1 MSRRTKKHRNAN
13 INLEKKMAKA
23 KSRKARGESVYR
35 ITELVG
41 TSSVSWEDAAKRAIE
56 TAAGSLRDLRVADI
70 IKLDVK
76 VDSGKVVAYRAR
88 VSLSF
93 KYEA

>member
-1 MSRRTKKHRNAN
+1 MSRRTKQDRNAN

-70 IKLDVK
+70 VKLDVK
-76 VDSGKVVAYRAR
+76 VDGGKVIAYRAR
-88 VSLSF
+88 GSLSL